1 MPKWSIFER
10 LKEVTKPKSTDELIF
25 TDLAPVIPPLMS
37 RVCSGYG
44 PVCKF
49 LRGEPVKA
57 RMGSVVVVVVTLPLD
72 DVTSMVI
79 AGEQMFVQAF
89 VS

>member
-1 MPKWSIFER
+1 MV
-10 LKEVTKPKSTDELIF
+10 LL
-25 TDLAPVIPPLMS
+25 
-37 RVCSGYG
+37 G
-44 PVCKF
+44 PGCKF